1 MRNNPRDVVSVT
13 EASIRTTDG
22 KMHWIDPRAMLAAMD
37 RAQKYL
43 EEAVRWGK
51 ERASHLKSGNKKQ
64 DTRRHD
70 QFLQRHSIS
79 KEVWFPINNEF
90 DETDV
95 MNVMAALHHWI
106 EGTMDEFEADYTWL
120 EEELDLDA
128 TYILFGI
135 PIYLLSVE
143 SQQELRRIGAA
154 FASRA
159 TSAGAALN

>member
-1 MRNNPRDVVSVT
+1 MRNSPRDIVSVT
-13 EASIRTTDG
+13 EANIRTTDG
-22 KMHWIDPRAMLAAMD
+22 KRHWIDPRAMHAAMD

-43 EEAVRWGK
+43 EESVRCGK
-51 ERASHLKSGNKKQ
+51 ERASHLKSGHAKQ
-64 DTRRHD
+64 DTRRHH

-90 DETDV
+90 DETDA
-95 MNVMAALHHWI
+95 MDVMAALHHWI
-106 EGTMDEFEADYTWL
+106 EGTMDEFEADYAWL
-120 EEELDLDA
+120 EGELDLDP

-135 PIYLLSVE
+135 PIGLLSME

-159 TSAGAALN
+159 VAAATALN